1 MRAYERLLRYVTV
14 DTQSNEK
21 AKTTPSTGKQFVLAQ
36 FLGRELTA
44 LGMSRVHTDEHAYT
58 YGFLPPSPGRE
69 AEPVIGL
76 IAHIDTAPDF
86 SGAKVQPILYLH
98 YDGRDLP
105 LGESGRTLSARDF
118 PDLRRCA
125 GKTLITTD
133 GTTLLGADD
142 KAGAAE
148 IMTACEQLLRG
159 ERSHCG
165 VAVCF
170 TPDEEIGHG
179 ASLLDLTRFGA
190 DFAYTVDGGPI
201 EEINYETFNAAQ
213 AVFRIRGVSVHPGS
227 AKGIMVNAGHIATR
241 INALLPQDEIPAA
254 TEGYEGYYHLVGIKG
269 DVNAARLQYIL
280 RDHDAQRF
288 EARCEKLRELERAM
302 NAEYGPGTVRLTL
315 REQYRNMAEVLRD
328 HMEIVARAE
337 EAIRRAGHTPVT
349 RPVRGGTDGARLSF
363 CGLPCPNLGTGGA
376 AFHGPFEHIT
386 AEDMD
391 AAVEILLN
399 IVCG

>member
-1 MRAYERLLRYVTV
+1 MRAYERLLRYVTL
-14 DTQSNEK
+14 DTQSSEK
-21 AKTTPSTGKQFVLAQ
+21 GRTTPSTEKQFALARA
-36 FLGRELTA
+36 LSREMTA

-58 YGFLPPSPGRE
+58 YGFLPPSPGHE
-69 AEPVIGL
+69 AEPVVGL

-86 SGAKVQPILYLH
+86 SGEKVQPILYLH

-105 LGESGRTLSARDF
+105 LGESGRVLRVRDF
-118 PDLRRCA
+118 PDLRKCV

-142 KAGAAE
+142 KAGVAE
-148 IMTACEQLLRG
+148 IMTACERLLRG
-159 ERSHCG
+159 DRAHCG

-179 ASLLDLTRFGA
+179 ASLLELERLGA
-190 DFAYTVDGGPI
+190 AFAYTVDGSAI

-213 AVFRIRGVSVHPGS
+213 ASFRVRGVSVHPGS
-227 AKGIMVNAGHIATR
+227 AKGIMVNAVHIATR
-241 INALLPQDEIPAA
+241 INSLLPPDEIPAE
-254 TEGYEGYYHLVGIKG
+254 TEGYQGYYHLTSLRG
-269 DVNAARLQYIL
+269 DVNSARLQYII
-280 RDHDAQRF
+280 RDHDAERF
-288 EARCEKLRELERAM
+288 AARCERLREIEREM
-302 NAEYGPGTVRLTL
+302 NAAYGAGTVKLTL
-315 REQYRNMAEVLRD
+315 REQYRNMAEVLAG

-337 EAIRRAGHTPVT
+337 EAIRRTGRTPVT
-349 RPVRGGTDGARLSF
+349 LPVRGGTDGARLSF

-376 AFHGPFEHIT
+376 AFHGPFEHIA

-399 IVCG
+399 IVSE